1 MAVAAGRMST
11 WLQKILFFA
20 TGHVARTRPAPW
32 FFPLQ
37 VSSFPQPTMS
47 AIFAATRASLRN
59 TRAPTMM
66 LRRSLHIE
74 NTPETVRIH
83 SFFGLCI

>member
-1 MAVAAGRMST
+1 
-11 WLQKILFFA
+11 
-20 TGHVARTRPAPW
+20 
-32 FFPLQ
+32 
-37 VSSFPQPTMS
+37 MS

-74 NTPETVRIH
+74 NTTETVLPFRTGRKHKTFVGISVA
-83 SFFGLCI
+83 SFFATGLILPTIAALYQQFKQ

>member
-1 MAVAAGRMST
+1 
-11 WLQKILFFA
+11 
-20 TGHVARTRPAPW
+20 
-32 FFPLQ
+32 
-37 VSSFPQPTMS
+37 MS

-83 SFFGLCI
+83 SFFLECASNNVTVSYVYLANFVPVS